1 MAQAQKID
9 GEWRS
14 VSGGPVRSSVDGEE
28 VVASFETIML
38 WSEDEREAFGV
49 FPVGDGDPVPAGKRV
64 VSSRI
69 VDRNGRPVWLSLFE
83 DEPAEDVGAAIE
95 AEKVR
100 RIEAGFPFLGKVIQ
114 SRAEDRENI
123 AGAKSAAQDA
133 KLLGAETGELSWQK
147 RLDATKGAEV
157 FAWITLDN
165 SLLPLDADAMIAM
178 GYAAMLH
185 KQRLIF
191 VAKSIKDRI
200 AAGEAIADV
209 TADALWG

>member
-1 MAQAQKID
+1 MA
-9 GEWRS
+9 
-14 VSGGPVRSSVDGEE
+14 
-28 VVASFETIML
+28 
-38 WSEDEREAFGV
+38 
-49 FPVGDGDPVPAGKRV
+49 
-64 VSSRI
+64 
-69 VDRNGRPVWLSLFE
+69 LSLFE
-83 DEPAEDVGAAIE
+83 DEPAEDVGAEIE

-114 SRAEDRENI
+114 SGAEDRENI

-200 AAGEAIADV
+200 ASGETIADV
-209 TADALWG
+209 TADSLWG

>member
-14 VSGGPVRSSVDGEE
+14 VSGGPVRSIVEGEE

-49 FPVGDGDPVPAGKRV
+49 FPVGEGDPVPAGKRV